1 MPPRIG
7 QVLRV
12 FRRRPNHRPTAPYCV
27 CMTNNL
33 LNIVNGKKKNGYH
46 LNMCIV
52 TNRDFKADVNVM
64 FMYVYQRALTLT
76 RRERDDNVYV
86 RTFCAD
92 KEMKKIIKKNKM
104 EYRMRDEQTLLLHT
118 KYYNRVV

>member
-1 MPPRIG
+1 
-7 QVLRV
+7 
-12 FRRRPNHRPTAPYCV
+12 
-27 CMTNNL
+27 
-33 LNIVNGKKKNGYH
+33 
-46 LNMCIV
+46 MCIV